1 MTLRNIRY
9 LPLAIGR
16 MMPNKVCLRRNSDT
30 RLVTT
35 SVDTRGDPRHR
46 KKSPMTHFKT
56 VFNLL
61 ALRYVSRHI
70 DKDTIE
76 DADLVETL
84 WFEIYIFRHN
94 VA

>member
-1 MTLRNIRY
+1 
-9 LPLAIGR
+9 
-16 MMPNKVCLRRNSDT
+16 
-30 RLVTT
+30 
-35 SVDTRGDPRHR
+35 
-46 KKSPMTHFKT
+46 MTHFKT